1 MTQLRKSTD
10 NTEGNKPSADGK
22 EILAKLDLTNPSEI
36 SFEQLASLT
45 TEERGLMLELIDR

>member
-10 NTEGNKPSADGK
+10 DTEGNKLSADTK
-22 EILAKLDLTNPSEI
+22 EILVKLDLTNPSEI
-36 SFEQLASLT
+36 TTEQLEALT